1 MRFKYKSAGNYK
13 LEIAK
18 SGDVGYDLKS
28 TEEVLILAGDTKKI
42 DTGIQLELPE
52 GYEAQVRPKS
62 GISLKGILIHFGTVD
77 NGFRGTVGVTITN
90 LTSKTIK
97 IENKEKIAQLVI
109 KKYEYDAL
117 PVEVIEINEN
127 TERGEDGYGS
137 TGRF

>member
-18 SGDVGYDLKS
+18 QGDVGYDLKS

-42 DTGIQLELPE
+42 DTGIQLELPA

-90 LTSKTIK
+90 LTLQTIK

-127 TERGEDGYGS
+127 TERSDSGYGS